1 MTPLKL
7 DLICQKV
14 LEKSF
19 FLLFF
24 LTPLIF
30 TTINHE
36 LFEFNK
42 MVFVYLVAVVIL
54 TFWIIKMIIQ
64 KKIIFQKTFLFWP
77 LMVFLLSQI
86 ITTITS
92 IDPHISFW
100 GYYTRQNGGL
110 LSITAYI
117 LLYFALV
124 SNLNSP
130 KININ
135 LLKASLAALIVVS
148 IYGLLQRLGIDD
160 RFWVQDVSARIFSS
174 LGQPNWLAAWIS
186 SLIFLIPA
194 FFTQKKSKGRFFF
207 IFVFLV
213 AFLALI
219 FTRSRSGFLAFGL
232 VYFFILFLSIL
243 IRPIFKSSYQKVLV
257 LFGGFSFILTVL
269 FLSPFEQINRHFK
282 GFSLISPQSLPQWE
296 TADSATPDLGSATAD
311 IRKVVWQGAIQV
323 FKNHPFLGTGPETF
337 AHSYYWH
344 QPKDHN
350 LLSEWDFLYNK
361 AHNEYL
367 NYLANT
373 GLVGFG
379 AYFILIIATL
389 VFLFASIK
397 KDPKNFFLLGLFAGY
412 LTILIT
418 NFFGFSV
425 VAVNLLFFL
434 IPALVFTSNNQIKSS
449 FLTSA
454 NPLSGQQKF
463 ALIII
468 ILVGLNL
475 ILALSRYW
483 LADYHLARGEKEL
496 QQGSLLQSYLHY
508 RKAKQLNPKEPLYSN
523 KLAFISAHLAV
534 VFSQNQNNQEAENF
548 TNKAKILAKKTIDL
562 SPYQV
567 GFYRQQSQTYFLL
580 SRINPQY
587 LVDSYQLLL
596 AAHKLAPMNPKI
608 TYNLAV
614 LAHQQTNLDQG
625 IAWLKTSI
633 NLKPDY
639 QDAYYWIA
647 RFYQENN
654 QVDEAREALVF
665 LLKYLNPDHRE
676 AQELLKQL

>member
-42 MVFVYLVAVVIL
+42 MVFVYLVVVVIL

-110 LSITAYI
+110 LSVTAYI

-130 KININ
+130 KTNIN

-282 GFSLISPQSLPQWE
+282 RFSLISPQSLPQWE

-449 FLTSA
+449 FLTST

-483 LADYHLARGEKEL
+483 LADYHFARGEKEL

-654 QVDEAREALVF
+654 QIDEARGALVF
-665 LLKYLNPDHRE
+665 LLKYLNPDHGE